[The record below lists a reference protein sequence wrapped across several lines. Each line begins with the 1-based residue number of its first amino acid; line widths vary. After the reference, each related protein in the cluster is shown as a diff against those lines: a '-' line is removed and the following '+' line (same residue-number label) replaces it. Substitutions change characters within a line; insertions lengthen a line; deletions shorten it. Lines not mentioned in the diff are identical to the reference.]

1 MSERALAFLRELESA
16 DEAVA
21 AVLEELD
28 ELAGETQRIGA
39 RAVEVEAFFVKLPAE
54 RQRVAAALTTAE
66 REAAEARVALEVAQ
80 AELVAA
86 EERNDRER
94 LAAARRA
101 EVRVRDALR
110 MAERR
115 ANAATEESAALER
128 ESDAIAREG
137 AALETRSHELAAVLA
152 ERPQLAENG
161 GQPPEP
167 GIAGVAAWAMRARA
181 ALFVA
186 RGALARE
193 REAVIRQANEL
204 GALVLGEP
212 LTASSAA
219 TVTRR
224 VEQLRAR

>member
-39 RAVEVEAFFVKLPAE
+39 RAVEVEAFLVKLPAE

-193 REAVIRQANEL
+193 REGVIRQANEL

-212 LTASSAA
+212 LTAASAA

-224 VEQLRAR
+224 VEQLASR